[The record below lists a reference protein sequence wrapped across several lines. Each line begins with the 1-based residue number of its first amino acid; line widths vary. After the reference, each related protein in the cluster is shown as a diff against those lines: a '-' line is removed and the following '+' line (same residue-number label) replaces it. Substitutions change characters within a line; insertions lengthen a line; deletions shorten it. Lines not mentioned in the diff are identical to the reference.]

1 MIILLFPISHGTEI
15 LVSSG
20 NKYFM
25 AKSKTVIGK
34 HVGAGAANSLLKEFF
49 VDELKD
55 IYYAEKQIAKTLPK
69 MKKAATSEE
78 LKNAFE
84 EHLSQTKGQVERLE
98 KVFELLGE
106 KAKGKTCE
114 AIEGII
120 KEGEGIIS
128 DTESDTATRDVGLIF
143 AAQKVEH
150 YEIAT
155 YGGLAQL
162 AETLGLP
169 EVSELL
175 HTTLVEEKQTD
186 ELLTTIAENHVN
198 YDASE
203 EKA

>member
-1 MIILLFPISHGTEI
+1 
-15 LVSSG
+15 
-20 NKYFM
+20 M
-25 AKSKTVIGK
+25 AKSSQTVGK
-34 HVGAGAANSLLKEFF
+34 NVGAGAANSLLKEFF

-78 LKNAFE
+78 LKQAFE
-84 EHLSQTKGQVERLE
+84 SHLTMTEEQVTRLE
-98 KVFELLGE
+98 QVFDLLGE

-120 KEGEGIIS
+120 KEGEEIIA
-128 DTESDTATRDVGLIF
+128 DTDSKTATRDVGLIF

-162 AETLGLP
+162 AQTLGLSQ
-169 EVSELL
+169 VSQLL
-175 HTTLVEEKQTD
+175 HTTLEEEKQTD
-186 ELLTTIAENHVN
+186 LLLTNIAENHVN
-198 YDASE
+198 YEASE

>member
-1 MIILLFPISHGTEI
+1 
-15 LVSSG
+15 
-20 NKYFM
+20 M
-25 AKSKTVIGK
+25 AKSSETIVGK
-34 HVGAGAANSLLKEFF
+34 NVGAGAANSLLKEFF

-55 IYYAEKQIAKTLPK
+55 IFYAEKQIVKTLPK
-69 MKKAATSEE
+69 LKKAATSEE
-78 LKNAFE
+78 LKAAFE
-84 EHLSQTKGQVERLE
+84 SHLTMTEEHVARLE
-98 KVFELLGE
+98 QVFELLGE

-128 DTESDTATRDVGLIF
+128 ETESKTSTRDVGLIF

-162 AETLGLP
+162 AETLGLS
-169 EVSELL
+169 EVAALL
-175 HTTLVEEKQTD
+175 HTTLEEEKQTD
-186 ELLTTIAENHVN
+186 LLLTSIAENNVN
-198 YDASE
+198 YEALA

>member
-1 MIILLFPISHGTEI
+1 
-15 LVSSG
+15 
-20 NKYFM
+20 M
-25 AKSKTVIGK
+25 AKSSNTLGK
-34 HVGAGAANSLLKEFF
+34 NVGAGAANSLLKEFF
-49 VDELKD
+49 IEELKD

-78 LKNAFE
+78 LKQAFE
-84 EHLSQTKGQVERLE
+84 SHLTMTQTQIERLE
-98 KVFELLGE
+98 QVFEQLGQ

-120 KEGEGIIS
+120 KEGEGIIA
-128 DTESDTATRDVGLIF
+128 DTDSKTATRDVGLIF

-169 EVSELL
+169 QISQLL
-175 HTTLVEEKQTD
+175 HTTLEEEKQTD
-186 ELLTTIAENHVN
+186 LLLTGIAESNVN
-198 YDASE
+198 YEASE
-203 EKA
+203 EPA

>member
-1 MIILLFPISHGTEI
+1 MWYIMQQVCWYKILIRGIQNIT
-15 LVSSG
+15 
-20 NKYFM
+20 M
-25 AKSKTVIGK
+25 AKTLKAGK
-34 HVGAGAANSLLKEFF
+34 NAGAGAANSLLKKFF
-49 VDELKD
+49 VEELRD

-69 MKKAATSEE
+69 MKKAATSEK
-78 LKNAFE
+78 LKEAFE
-84 EHLSQTKGQVERLE
+84 SHLEMTKGQIERLE
-98 KVFELLGE
+98 QVFELLGE

-162 AETLGLP
+162 ASTLGLS
-169 EVSELL
+169 EVSQLL
-175 HTTLVEEKQTD
+175 HVTLQQEKETD
-186 ELLTTIAENHVN
+186 EQLTAIAENNVN
-198 YDASE
+198 YEASE
-203 EKA
+203 EQA

>member
-1 MIILLFPISHGTEI
+1 
-15 LVSSG
+15 
-20 NKYFM
+20 M
-25 AKSKTVIGK
+25 ATSKTIGK

-78 LKNAFE
+78 LKKAFE
-84 EHLSQTKGQVERLE
+84 SHLTMTQEQIERLE
-98 KVFELLGE
+98 KVFEKLGE

-128 DTESDTATRDVGLIF
+128 ETDSKTATRDVGLIF

-155 YGGLAQL
+155 YGGLAKL
-162 AETLGLP
+162 AETLGLS
-169 EVSELL
+169 EVAELL
-175 HTTLVEEKQTD
+175 HTTLEEEKQTD
-186 ELLTTIAENHVN
+186 VLFTTIAENHVN
-198 YDASE
+198 YDAAD
-203 EKA
+203 EKV

>member
-1 MIILLFPISHGTEI
+1 MSK
-15 LVSSG
+15 SSQ
-20 NKYFM
+20 
-25 AKSKTVIGK
+25 TTPGK
-34 HVGAGAANSLLKEFF
+34 NVGAGAANSLLKEFF

-55 IYYAEKQIAKTLPK
+55 IFYAEKQIVKTLPK

-78 LKNAFE
+78 LKQAFE
-84 EHLSQTKGQVERLE
+84 SHLTMTEQQVVRLE

-120 KEGEGIIS
+120 KEGEGIIA
-128 DTESDTATRDVGLIF
+128 DTDSKTATRDVGLIF

-162 AETLGLP
+162 AQTLGLT
-169 EVSELL
+169 EVAELL
-175 HTTLVEEKQTD
+175 HTTLEEEKQTD
-186 ELLTTIAENHVN
+186 VLLTTIAENHIN
-198 YDASE
+198 YEASE

>member
-1 MIILLFPISHGTEI
+1 MS
-15 LVSSG
+15 
-20 NKYFM
+20 
-25 AKSKTVIGK
+25 KSTTTAGK
-34 HVGAGAANSLLKEFF
+34 NVGAGAANSLLKEFF
-49 VDELKD
+49 VEELKD

-78 LKNAFE
+78 LKTAFE
-84 EHLSQTKGQVERLE
+84 SHLVQTEAQITRLE
-98 KVFELLGE
+98 SVFELLGE

-128 DTESDTATRDVGLIF
+128 DTDKNTATRDVGLIF

-162 AETLGLP
+162 AETLGLT
-169 EVSELL
+169 EASSLL
-175 HTTLVEEKQTD
+175 HQTLEEEKQTD
-186 ELLTTIAENHVN
+186 LLLTGIAENHVN
-198 YDASE
+198 YEASTE
-203 EKA
+203 PA

>member
-1 MIILLFPISHGTEI
+1 
-15 LVSSG
+15 
-20 NKYFM
+20 M
-25 AKSKTVIGK
+25 AKSVIGK

-78 LKNAFE
+78 LKTAFDSHKTMTE
-84 EHLSQTKGQVERLE
+84 EQVDRLE

-128 DTESDTATRDVGLIF
+128 DTETNTATRDVGLIF

-162 AETLGLP
+162 AETLGLT
-169 EVSELL
+169 EVAQLL
-175 HTTLVEEKQTD
+175 HTTLEEEKQTD
-186 ELLTTIAENHVN
+186 VLLTKIAENDVN
-198 YDASE
+198 YEASE

>member
-1 MIILLFPISHGTEI
+1 
-15 LVSSG
+15 
-20 NKYFM
+20 M
-25 AKSKTVIGK
+25 AKSTKTIGK
-34 HVGAGAANSLLKEFF
+34 NVGAGAANSLLKEFF
-49 VDELKD
+49 VEELKD

-78 LKNAFE
+78 LKQAFDTHTTMTQ
-84 EHLSQTKGQVERLE
+84 EHVARLE
-98 KVFELLGE
+98 QVFELLGE

-128 DTESDTATRDVGLIF
+128 DTEKNTATRDVGLIF

-162 AETLGLP
+162 AETLGLT
-169 EVSELL
+169 EAGQLL
-175 HTTLVEEKQTD
+175 HTTLEEEKQTD
-186 ELLTTIAENHVN
+186 ELLTGIAENHVN
-198 YDASE
+198 YEASQ
-203 EKA
+203 EKE

>member
-1 MIILLFPISHGTEI
+1 
-15 LVSSG
+15 
-20 NKYFM
+20 M
-25 AKSKTVIGK
+25 AKSSNTVMGK
-34 HVGAGAANSLLKEFF
+34 NAGAGAANSLLKEFF

-55 IYYAEKQIAKTLPK
+55 IYYAEKQIVKTLPK

-78 LKNAFE
+78 LKQAFE
-84 EHLSQTKGQVERLE
+84 SHLTMTEQQVARLE
-98 KVFELLGE
+98 QVFELLGE

-120 KEGEGIIS
+120 KEGEGIIEETDS
-128 DTESDTATRDVGLIF
+128 KTATRDVGLIF

-162 AETLGLP
+162 AETLGLS
-169 EVSELL
+169 EVSGLL
-175 HTTLVEEKQTD
+175 HTTLEEEKQTD
-186 ELLTTIAENHVN
+186 LLLTSIAENHVN
-198 YDASE
+198 YEASE